1 MKKLIIDEKN
11 LYKNIDN
18 LDLKIKEIK
27 TIILNYS
34 ELIIFKISK
43 IKRDEIEKYI
53 EKEIIT
59 KYENVLL
66 HYEIDKRSKET
77 YIYIYKE
84 CELLNDI
91 VGRKN
96 IKVIPIELY
105 ISKCIKNKVNTK
117 VKITNRTLILE
128 FNNNYLSG
136 VSYESYNEEIKEEY
150 IFDTETLK
158 FKES

>member
-1 MKKLIIDEKN
+1 MKKLVIDESNFYKN
-11 LYKNIDN
+11 LDY

-43 IKRDEIEKYI
+43 IKRYEIEKYI
-53 EKEIIT
+53 EKEIVP
-59 KYENVLL
+59 KYENILL
-66 HYEIDKRSKET
+66 HYEINKGNKET
-77 YIYIYKE
+77 YIYMYKE

-91 VGRKN
+91 VNRKN
-96 IKVIPIELY
+96 IRVIPIELY
-105 ISKCIKNKVNTK
+105 VSRFIKNKVNTK
-117 VKITNRTLILE
+117 VKITNRTSMLE

-136 VSYESYNEEIKEEY
+136 VSYERHNEESNQEY
-150 IFDTETLK
+150 IFDIEDLK